1 MLSADSFRCAGLR
14 DFFRLL
20 GWCRFGAAIGPA
32 GQLNPHNGSSW
43 SNDTSTVNSS
53 SGRIDTYGYN
63 STGMRTDEYVKYGE
77 SGTAY
82 YVAATDFG
90 DSTNPYIATATY
102 DYPTQTTTHSSAN
115 QTAYALTFYDT
126 SHQQPQ
132 TKTTTLPTV
141 SSGQNGSGVATTKGE
156 YYDNLGRLRRTQDGE
171 GYINYLSY

>member
-90 DSTNPYIATATY
+90 DSTNPYIATASY
-102 DYPTQTTTHSSAN
+102 DYPTQTTTRSTAN
-115 QTAYALTFYDT
+115 QTTYTFTFYDT
-126 SHQQPQ
+126 AHQQPQ
-132 TKTTTLPTV
+132 TKTTTLPT
-141 SSGQNGSGVATTKGE
+141 
-156 YYDNLGRLRRTQDGE
+156 
-171 GYINYLSY
+171 